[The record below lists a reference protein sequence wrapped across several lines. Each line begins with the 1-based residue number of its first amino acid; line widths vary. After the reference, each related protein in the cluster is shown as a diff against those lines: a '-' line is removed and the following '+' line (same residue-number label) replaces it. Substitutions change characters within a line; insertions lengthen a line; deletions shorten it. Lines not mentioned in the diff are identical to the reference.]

1 MEWSKIPKM
10 WPVMETLHIRQCTGL
25 TMDMLSSLVPQ
36 LRGLKDICFPDW
48 IRNAAGQRNCDL
60 IIDNNGLS
68 PIHIHFDKFTS
79 VAVQCRAGIMMPE
92 KGEEIENDDEDV
104 DVEVEMYSSSSEDDS
119 DYTNYNNQSDDEYAD
134 Y

>member
-1 MEWSKIPKM
+1 LNYI
-10 WPVMETLHIRQCTGL
+10 
-25 TMDMLSSLVPQ
+25 SLVPQ

-48 IRNAAGQRNCDL
+48 IKNAAGQRNCDL
-60 IIDNNGLS
+60 IIDNSKLS
-68 PIHIHFDKFTS
+68 PIHIHFEKFTS

-104 DVEVEMYSSSSEDDS
+104 DVEVEMSSSEKSSSEDDS
-119 DYTNYNNQSDDEYAD
+119 DYTNYNNQSDEEYAD